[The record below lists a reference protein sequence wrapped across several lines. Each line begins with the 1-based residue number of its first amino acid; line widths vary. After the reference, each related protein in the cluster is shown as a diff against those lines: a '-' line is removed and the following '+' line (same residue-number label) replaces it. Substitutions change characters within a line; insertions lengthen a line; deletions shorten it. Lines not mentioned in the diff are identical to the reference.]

1 MEDKPVVLDEEGIR
15 AQEPMPSAYV
25 PGTIG
30 QSSQLKL
37 SIPQV
42 DVTRVEETTFQ
53 TCVTRPTFI
62 LCFLDLVCLVNRNC
76 FILLQLCTKTQLILV
91 CLSYCIK

>member
-42 DVTRVEETTFQ
+42 DVTRVEETTVHFKP
-53 TCVTRPTFI
+53 V
-62 LCFLDLVCLVNRNC
+62 
-76 FILLQLCTKTQLILV
+76 
-91 CLSYCIK
+91 